1 MEEYLITARS
11 VTHAQRMAQ
20 ALERRGV
27 RAVVARAPMGLTG
40 KGCGYVLR
48 LRGRERTA
56 AALRLLREAGCAPAQ
71 VFCREDD
78 RFREVEL

>member
-1 MEEYLITARS
+1 MEESLITARS

-20 ALERRGV
+20 ALERRGI

-48 LRGRERTA
+48 LRGKERTT
-56 AALRLLREAGCAPAQ
+56 AALRLLQEMGFAPAQ

-78 RFREVEL
+78 GFREVEL